1 MLNTWL
7 SKCLYNAS
15 WIYSY
20 KFLICSLI
28 VDLGSHDRIVLYYS
42 IASPTS
48 FILVTADDPLL
59 WVQHL
64 DRPGVSYCC
73 RTTYDDNAITNA
85 VEIYDSPRLPS

>member
-1 MLNTWL
+1 MTELL
-7 SKCLYNAS
+7 FVILLQVQL
-15 WIYSY
+15 
-20 KFLICSLI
+20 FLF
-28 VDLGSHDRIVLYYS
+28 G
-42 IASPTS
+42 
-48 FILVTADDPLL
+48 VTADDPLL